1 MLKDVKIGFIGPGK
15 MAGAIINGLILG
27 NELPH
32 SQIYVYGRNPD
43 RGAYFA
49 SLGCT
54 VCSSIDELNKDADII
69 ILSVKPQNFPDIY
82 PYLQP
87 VVTKDKVY
95 VSIAAGIDF
104 QNLKDNLGS
113 DLKFVRAMPNT
124 PLLLC
129 QGATALCRT
138 DNVSDEEYEVIRSVF
153 RSSGAVADIEEE
165 QMNAVIAVSG
175 SSPAYI
181 YLFAKTVCDYADSIG
196 LDHKKAL
203 ELFSQTLIGSA
214 EMLRSTDY
222 DETQLIDMVCSKGGT
237 TIEAVNTLR
246 STGFCESVTD
256 AMKACIRRAEE
267 LSGK

>member
-1 MLKDVKIGFIGPGK
+1 MLRDVKIGFIGPGK

-32 SQIYVYGRNPD
+32 SHIYVYGRNPE
-43 RGAYFA
+43 RNAYFS
-49 SLGCT
+49 SLGCSA
-54 VCSSIDELNKDADII
+54 CDSIQELNTNADVI
-69 ILSVKPQNFPDIY
+69 ILSVKPQNFPEIY
-82 PYLQP
+82 PFLQP
-87 VVTKDKVY
+87 VVSKDKVY

-104 QNLKDNLGS
+104 ENLKENLGV

-129 QGATALCRT
+129 AGATALCRT
-138 DNVSDEEYEVIRSVF
+138 DNVSDEDYSVIKEIF
-153 RSSGAVADIEEE
+153 KSSGAVADIEED

-196 LDHKKAL
+196 LEHRKAL
-203 ELFSQTLIGSA
+203 ELFAQTLIGSA
-214 EMLRSTDY
+214 EMLRSTEY
-222 DETQLIDMVCSKGGT
+222 NETQLIDMVCSKGGT

-246 STGFCESVTD
+246 STGFCEAIVD